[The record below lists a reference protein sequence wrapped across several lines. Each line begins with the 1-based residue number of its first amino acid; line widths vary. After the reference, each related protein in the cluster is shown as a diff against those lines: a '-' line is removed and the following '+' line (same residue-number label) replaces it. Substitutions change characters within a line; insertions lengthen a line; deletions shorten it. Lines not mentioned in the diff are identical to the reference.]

1 MKKAILLVTCVLLS
15 FAIFGS
21 SASAAGQTYTVSNNF
36 NSSWTKKITVGTG
49 YFKYGFNT
57 TAINEDFVHSFHP
70 SQKINASLK
79 NANGTF
85 YASWNAVL
93 GIYAKEVTHSGSTVS
108 YTYSY

>member
-1 MKKAILLVTCVLLS
+1 MKKAIFLVVCVFLS

-36 NSSWTKKITVGTG
+36 TSSWSKKITVGTG

-70 SQKINASLK
+70 STKITAKLK

-85 YASWNAVL
+85 TASWNAVL
-93 GIYAKEVTHSGSTVS
+93 GIYSKEVRHSGSTVS

>member
-36 NSSWTKKITVGTG
+36 TNSWYKKITVETG

-57 TAINEDFVHSFHP
+57 TAINEDFVHSWHP
-70 SQKINASLK
+70 SKKITASLK

-85 YASWNAVL
+85 TASWNPAL
-93 GIYAKEVTHSGSTVS
+93 GYYSAEVRHSGSTVS

>member
-1 MKKAILLVTCVLLS
+1 MKKAILSVTCVLLS
-15 FAIFGS
+15 FAIFAT
-21 SASAAGQTYTVSNNF
+21 SAFAAGQTYTVSNNF
-36 NSSWTKKITVGTG
+36 TSSWSKKITVGTG

-57 TAINEDFVHSFHP
+57 TLINEDFVHSFHP
-70 SQKINASLK
+70 SDKIDAKLK

-85 YASWNAVL
+85 TASWNPVL